1 MTTEKASRSTCRN
14 RCTRVT
20 SRAPQPS
27 RSHRTSVSLVFVTP
41 RGDLSPLG
49 TGLPILFVETVM
61 KEALFNVVTDLKLMV
76 LIVVL
81 SQVIAL
87 AKVIA

>member
-1 MTTEKASRSTCRN
+1 
-14 RCTRVT
+14 
-20 SRAPQPS
+20 
-27 RSHRTSVSLVFVTP
+27 
-41 RGDLSPLG
+41 
-49 TGLPILFVETVM
+49 M
-61 KEALFNVVTDLKLMV
+61 KKALFNVITDLKLMV

>member
-1 MTTEKASRSTCRN
+1 
-14 RCTRVT
+14 VT
-20 SRAPQPS
+20 SRAPRPS
-27 RSHRTSVSLVFVTP
+27 RSHQTSVSLVFVTP
-41 RGDLSPLG
+41 QGRSLSSGDWSPHFL
-49 TGLPILFVETVM
+49 VETVM

-76 LIVVL
+76 MIIVL

>member
-1 MTTEKASRSTCRN
+1 MFAS
-14 RCTRVT
+14 
-20 SRAPQPS
+20 
-27 RSHRTSVSLVFVTP
+27 
-41 RGDLSPLG
+41 DLSFVNFRYPQGRYLSSG
-49 TGLPILFVETVM
+49 DRSPHFLVETVM
-61 KEALFNVVTDLKLMV
+61 KEALFNVITDLKLMV

>member
-1 MTTEKASRSTCRN
+1 
-14 RCTRVT
+14 
-20 SRAPQPS
+20 
-27 RSHRTSVSLVFVTP
+27 
-41 RGDLSPLG
+41 
-49 TGLPILFVETVM
+49 M

-76 LIVVL
+76 LIVVV

>member
-1 MTTEKASRSTCRN
+1 LLSSGDRSPY
-14 RCTRVT
+14 
-20 SRAPQPS
+20 S
-27 RSHRTSVSLVFVTP
+27 
-41 RGDLSPLG
+41 
-49 TGLPILFVETVM
+49 FVETVM